1 MELANHLGMVM
12 VVMLADDLYGGD
24 DVACGGGDLL
34 NHLETLPSAAPP
46 RSSNCWSPLE
56 PPERGK
62 APGDEDQLHH
72 HLVLHLLLVLTEG
85 GMSSASGGEGGS
97 GDQGEGATGERQVV
111 LPAGQL
117 RSIEASPEWA
127 AQHLGGWR
135 RDQ

>member
-1 MELANHLGMVM
+1 MVLANHLDMDGGYG
-12 VVMLADDLYGGD
+12 DDLYGGD
-24 DVACGGGDLL
+24 IYGGVGDLL
-34 NHLETLPSAAPP
+34 NHLETLPIAAPL
-46 RSSNCWSPLE
+46 RSWNYWSPQE

-62 APGDEDQLHH
+62 APGGEKDQLHH

-85 GMSSASGGEGGS
+85 GMSSASGGEGGR
-97 GDQGEGATGERQVV
+97 GDQGEGATGQRQVV